1 MKWPIVATVALL
13 LLAGV
18 LAWLW
23 TPDLDRAT
31 LQARYLR
38 APGDL
43 VDVAGVR
50 LHVRDSGP
58 RQAPVLI
65 LLHGFGASLHTWDAW
80 AEALSKDRRV
90 IRLDWPGSGLSA
102 PDPTGDYSD
111 ARSQQLLLALMDARG
126 VARASVLGHS
136 IGGRIAWAFA
146 AHHPGRVDQLVL
158 LAPDGFASPGFEYGK
173 KPALPAV
180 MSWLRYALPYAL
192 PRAALRQSLLPAY
205 ADPATLSD
213 AMTARYHDLM
223 RAPGGRDALLQR
235 LAQAVLVDPVP
246 WLRRIQAPTLLLWGE
261 RDAMIP
267 VANAADYLAAL
278 PHATRVVLPGVGH
291 LPQEER
297 PALGLA
303 AVQGFLRPVPAPPGA
318 PI

>member
-1 MKWPIVATVALL
+1 MKWAVVAAVALL

-50 LHVRDSGP
+50 LRVRDSGP

-65 LLHGFGASLHTWDAW
+65 LLHSFGASLHTWDAW

-111 ARSQQLLLALMDARG
+111 ARTVQLLLALMDARG
-126 VARASVLGHS
+126 VARASLLGHS
-136 IGGRIAWAFA
+136 ISGRIAWTFA
-146 AHHPGRVDQLVL
+146 AQHPGRVDQLLL

-180 MSWLRYALPYAL
+180 MSWLRYALP
-192 PRAALRQSLLPAY
+192 RAALRHSLLPAY

-223 RAPGGRDALLQR
+223 
-235 LAQAVLVDPVP
+235 
-246 WLRRIQAPTLLLWGE
+246 
-261 RDAMIP
+261 
-267 VANAADYLAAL
+267 
-278 PHATRVVLPGVGH
+278 PGVGH
-291 LPQEER
+291 LPQEEW

-303 AVQGFLRPVPAPPGA
+303 AVPGFLRPVPAAPGA